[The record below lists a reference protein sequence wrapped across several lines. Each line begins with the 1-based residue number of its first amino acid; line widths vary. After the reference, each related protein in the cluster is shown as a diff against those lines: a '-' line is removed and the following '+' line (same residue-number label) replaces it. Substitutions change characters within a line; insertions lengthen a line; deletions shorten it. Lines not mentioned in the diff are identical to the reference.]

1 MLPGLNQVSRGIIR
15 SPHVV
20 TGLALY
26 GPLKVCVGGVTFHRF
41 SDFGVGE
48 ILLIAT
54 ALRRLNIGSTLMDD
68 VFHRFAN
75 DDAKPITDIV
85 VKASIG
91 AERFFVKQGF
101 EFTTSQSQWINRQF
115 IKDRVFAAENSVD
128 MHVDILSTPG
138 LKTKIGMRAAKKLMN
153 ACTQRQLGFANVNNE
168 LFVRSGTGQSVRATV
183 IDHPGHRI
191 IVQYRNGATE
201 CLPAKYVFNL

>member
-1 MLPGLNQVSRGIIR
+1 MLPGLNQVSRDIIR

-20 TGLALY
+20 TGLAFY

-54 ALRRLNIGSTLMDD
+54 ALRGLNIGSTLMDD

-85 VKASIG
+85 VKASVG
-91 AERFFVKQGF
+91 AERFFEKQSF
-101 EFTTSQSQWINRQF
+101 EYTTSESDWINRQF
-115 IKDRVFAAENSVD
+115 IKERVFNAEHCV
-128 MHVDILSTPG
+128 
-138 LKTKIGMRAAKKLMN
+138 
-153 ACTQRQLGFANVNNE
+153 
-168 LFVRSGTGQSVRATV
+168 
-183 IDHPGHRI
+183 
-191 IVQYRNGATE
+191 
-201 CLPAKYVFNL
+201 